1 MPRLQSHTDFKD
13 YKLIF
18 AIQMGHLFDI
28 VMFINMND
36 KVDDEE
42 KFILLKN
49 IFKKTSKSILFML
62 KKLNEYLQ
70 SM

>member
-1 MPRLQSHTDFKD
+1 
-13 YKLIF
+13 
-18 AIQMGHLFDI
+18 
-28 VMFINMND
+28 MND

-42 KFILLKN
+42 NFILLK
-49 IFKKTSKSILFML
+49 IILEKTCKSILFML